1 MPESR
6 VAPAPEERRR
16 ALRAIG
22 ERLLAARRVV
32 LVTHVN
38 SDGDGIGSQAAV
50 AAWLEGRGIQATIVN
65 PTTVPEGLRFL
76 LYRPDLLFEGTT
88 EDAASVVRRA
98 DLVLVLDTS
107 EPKRVAGLAAALD
120 RERTLV
126 IDHHPP
132 GPEVV
137 GDVAL
142 QDTSAAAAGEL
153 VYDLIALFEDAIPP
167 RCALGIYVA
176 LVSDT
181 GSFRFSNTTPRVHQ
195 IAAELLERGIDP
207 EKVFQSLFAIFPRR
221 RLELLQEALASL
233 DDDRHHGITWMVVP
247 TEVVERLALT
257 SEDFEGLVDH
267 ARSLQGTRV
276 AILFRETAD
285 GGTKVS
291 LRSTGEADVNRVAR
305 RFGGGG
311 HPRAAGAEVAARADV
326 AVEQVVA
333 AVREE
338 LGRGIGD

>member
-1 MPESR
+1 
-6 VAPAPEERRR
+6 VDPASEQRRR
-16 ALRAIG
+16 VLRAIG
-22 ERLLAARRVV
+22 ERLLQARRVV

-38 SDGDGIGSQAAV
+38 ADGDGIGSQAAV
-50 AAWLEGRGIQATIVN
+50 AAWLEGRGIETNVVN
-65 PTTVPEGLRFL
+65 PTRVPDSLRFL
-76 LYRPDLLFEGTT
+76 LHRPDLVFDGSP
-88 EDAASVVRRA
+88 EDAAALIRSA

-107 EPKRVAGLAAALD
+107 EPKRVGALATALD
-120 RERTLV
+120 AGRTLV

-137 GDVAL
+137 GDLAL

-153 VYDLIALFEDAIPP
+153 VYDLIALFEDEIPSP
-167 RCALGIYVA
+167 SALGIYVA

-195 IAAELLERGIDP
+195 IAAELLAGGIDP
-207 EKVFQSLFAIFPRR
+207 ELVFQRLFAILPRR
-221 RLELLQEALASL
+221 RLELLREALSAL
-233 DDDRHHGITWMVVP
+233 DHDPDHGITWIVVP
-247 TEVVERLALT
+247 REVVSRLELT

-267 ARSLQGTRV
+267 ARSLEGTRV

-291 LRSTGEADVNRVAR
+291 LRSSGEADVNRVAR

-311 HPRAAGAEVAARADV
+311 HPRAAGADLPAAAGV

-333 AVREE
+333 GVRAE
-338 LGRGIGD
+338 LARGR